1 MMATLA
7 DWDETLW
14 ADIEE
19 LDIGEFSPVL
29 RVMSD
34 WMDYEL
40 DPRTVVGILREVVW
54 ADMEKPVVVGS
65 TGNLITGIPQLLR
78 AYIEGHE
85 VVRTVRLTPPQSAIS
100 CVQ

>member
-1 MMATLA
+1 MATLA

-65 TGNLITGIPQLLR
+65 AGDLITGIPQLLR